1 MEYQYKLGLENLSQ
15 NLPDFKIDIA
25 FISKNLQFRP
35 PLEEIKAKYYSEIRM
50 FISIPIT
57 FQGFGGSP
65 EIYRKMPDKS
75 SELLYSVYKNAEN
88 LFLELKDLLDSYK
101 QWCVLGRV
109 NIENLVE
116 EKIKTIA
123 DFEHNFKTLRQ
134 KRKDIEKIPDSH
146 KIHCFNISTT
156 PLKSALEDHLQRLS
170 DALILSLKTTI
181 KSDAEVLSEF
191 LKTAQT
197 KLNQRPSTVEEITQ
211 AQKEILEVVFSKE
224 KMQVTYESIQQK
236 AKSLRQITGTSP
248 NLAGITDK
256 WDGFLSS
263 VDSFKEI
270 IEQQREIVK
279 KDIQKRA
286 EELAVAIEKFE
297 SRWNALKPKP
307 LEELKME
314 TAIENSERIK
324 E

>member
-1 MEYQYKLGLENLSQ
+1 M
-15 NLPDFKIDIA
+15 
-25 FISKNLQFRP
+25 
-35 PLEEIKAKYYSEIRM
+35 
-50 FISIPIT
+50 
-57 FQGFGGSP
+57 
-65 EIYRKMPDKS
+65 
-75 SELLYSVYKNAEN
+75 
-88 LFLELKDLLDSYK
+88 
-101 QWCVLGRV
+101 
-109 NIENLVE
+109 
-116 EKIKTIA
+116 
-123 DFEHNFKTLRQ
+123 RQ